1 MKYINIALLIVL
13 AALQYRLWTGHGSLP
28 DVWRLDE
35 LREAQLAE
43 NRELDE
49 RNQSLAAEVL
59 DLKDGLGAVEERAR
73 SEMGMIMDNE
83 TFYQIVPASPPSMEP
98 ALQADARPR

>member
-1 MKYINIALLIVL
+1 MKYINIALLLVL

-35 LREAQLAE
+35 LRTQQLAE
-43 NRELDE
+43 NRELEE

-59 DLKDGLGAVEERAR
+59 DLKNGLDAVEERAR
-73 SEMGMIMDNE
+73 SEMGMIMQGE
-83 TFYQIVPASPPSMEP
+83 TFHQIIPQPVAAEHAP
-98 ALQADARPR
+98 

>member
-1 MKYINIALLIVL
+1 MKYINIVLLVLL

-35 LREAQLAE
+35 IREAQVVE
-43 NRELDE
+43 NRALEE

-73 SEMGMIMDNE
+73 SEMGMITASE
-83 TFYQIVPASPPSMEP
+83 TFYQIIPERPAAEP
-98 ALQADARPR
+98 AAPH

>member
-1 MKYINIALLIVL
+1 MKYINIALFVLL

-35 LREAQLAE
+35 IRAAQAAE
-43 NRELDE
+43 NRELTE

-73 SEMGMIMDNE
+73 SEMGMIMGDE
-83 TFYQIVPASPPSMEP
+83 TFYQIIP
-98 ALQADARPR
+98 ARPAPETAAPH